1 MVPDQGGAEGPVES
15 RRRKSL
21 VGGEHE
27 EGEGH
32 KQTSQAKQETDN
44 ISTTQGNSKVSPRLP
59 IQPPRVST
67 TPASGTPLGTPR
79 LNRKLEP
86 PVTRATLSELDT
98 GKIVHNSKLR
108 HDINYDPELHF
119 RPNMDGEKG
128 RKKNEK
134 AQQFWETLREQ
145 LSTFV
150 CDRPKFDSM
159 YGTSDTWC
167 LPVLLKN
174 IKEILQTLV
183 PQRDREVLDE
193 GFNVGLLMQ
202 QFYRGVADLDN
213 LSSWLARVLKSHC
226 APMRDEW
233 VDRSCDMVSSGNRNL
248 DLDMLVN
255 GLKDLLSVL
264 ESMKLDVANHQIRCL
279 RPLLIE
285 DTVHFETKYYKK
297 KIDTGKL
304 QVTRPRHWYKIAKEL
319 SSGSA
324 LPGCEGFGDMSVF
337 FEALVNLVLPSANA
351 DIPST
356 FQHDYDRV
364 MKIRADLLDTV
375 NLDICMRMYEDI
387 SKMGRMANASLQG
400 KNYMET
406 SASRSSL
413 VLDAETN
420 ASVSS
425 RPSSLVLSTG
435 GSASSSPRSS
445 FLATT
450 EPSAMQDEEI
460 ASPEKVRND
469 LVALLQH
476 QQTEPSCSQASKWK
490 LACSS
495 IAIQIHREAKAPM
508 GMLSII
514 EDKLMST
521 LCNFESPT
529 YLDVE
534 QTLHSRLLT
543 ELGERVGIFKGLS
556 PLNLFTFATG
566 ARIPRSNSSRQFDVW
581 LRDVRREGSVEDM
594 ATRLAHLGILHWRV
608 WSGLAYLD
616 QVNDGDS
623 T

>member
-27 EGEGH
+27 DGEAH
-32 KQTSQAKQETDN
+32 SQTSQVTQEPDS
-44 ISTTQGNSKVSPRLP
+44 ISTAQGNSPRLQ
-59 IQPPRVST
+59 IQPPRVPTSSASA
-67 TPASGTPLGTPR
+67 TPAGTPR
-79 LNRKLEP
+79 PSKKLEP

-134 AQQFWETLREQ
+134 AQQFWETLKEQ

-193 GFNVGLLMQ
+193 GFNVDLLMQ

-248 DLDMLVN
+248 DLNMLVN

-285 DTVHFETKYYKK
+285 DTVQFETKYYHK
-297 KIDTGKL
+297 KIASGKL
-304 QVTRPRHWYKIAKEL
+304 DMARPREWYSKAKEQ
-319 SSGSA
+319 SSGSS
-324 LPGCEGFGDMSVF
+324 LPGHQGFGEMSTF
-337 FEALVNLVLPSANA
+337 FEALVSLVLPSKSV

-364 MKIRADLLDTV
+364 MKVRSDMLDAI
-375 NLDICMRMYEDI
+375 NLDVCMRMYEDF
-387 SKMGRMANASLQG
+387 SRMGRALNGGGTGFEAPGSRVGSPANG
-400 KNYMET
+400 G
-406 SASRSSL
+406 
-413 VLDAETN
+413 
-420 ASVSS
+420 S

-445 FLATT
+445 FAVVESVT
-450 EPSAMQDEEI
+450 AQEEEFT
-460 ASPEKVRND
+460 SPEKVRSD
-469 LVALLQH
+469 LMALLQ
-476 QQTEPSCSQASKWK
+476 QAEPASNQAAKWQM
-490 LACSS
+490 ACSS
-495 IAIQIHREAKAPM
+495 LAIQIHREAKAPM
-508 GMLSII
+508 GMLSMM

-521 LCNFESPT
+521 LCNFDSAA

-534 QTLHSRLLT
+534 QALHVRLLA
-543 ELGERVGIFKGLS
+543 ELGERVGVFKGLS
-556 PLNLFTFATG
+556 PLNLFTYATG
-566 ARIPRSNSSRQFDVW
+566 ARIPRTNTSRQFDVW
-581 LRDVRREGSVEDM
+581 LRDVRQEGSIEDM

-608 WSGLAYLD
+608 WSGLAYD
-616 QVNDGDS
+616 KEDVDS
-623 T
+623 A